1 MDSRPPD
8 APRFWGRAP
17 QRGQGGLWS
26 LVQMALCT
34 GPAPLG
40 SVKLGSW
47 SVLPGPALA
56 APQEVGCHPSGRKGG
71 GKMARCARRITSSG
85 DNPAQGVSTPL
96 LWGQGAAQA
105 GGATCPAS
113 VSLVLCVCRTVA

>member
-26 LVQMALCT
+26 LVQTALGT

-71 GKMARCARRITSSG
+71 EKMARCARRITSSG
-85 DNPAQGVSTPL
+85 DSPAQGVGTPL

>member
-8 APRFWGRAP
+8 VPRFWGRAP
-17 QRGQGGLWS
+17 QRGQGLWS
-26 LVQMALCT
+26 LVQTALRA

-56 APQEVGCHPSGRKGG
+56 APQEVGCHPSGRKAGE
-71 GKMARCARRITSSG
+71 KMARCARRITSSG
-85 DNPAQGVSTPL
+85 DSPAQGVGTPL
-96 LWGQGAAQA
+96 LWGQGAARA
-105 GGATCPAS
+105 GRATCPAS

>member
-26 LVQMALCT
+26 LVQTALRT

-56 APQEVGCHPSGRKGG
+56 APQEVGCQPPGRQGG
-71 GKMARCARRITSSG
+71 EKMARCARRITSSG
-85 DNPAQGVSTPL
+85 DSPAQGVGTPL